1 MLGGLFK
8 SVFGSANDRIVA
20 QLHKRVANINAME
33 PTLQALDDEAL
44 RAKTDAFR
52 QRLADGATEDDL
64 LEEAFAVVRE
74 ASKRVL
80 GMRHFDVQLI
90 GGMVLNEGKISEM
103 KTGEGKTLVA
113 TLPVY
118 LNALSGKGAHVVT
131 VNDYLARRD
140 AEWMGKVYNF
150 LGMTVG
156 TVVPGVDEIARK
168 AAYDADIT
176 YATNN
181 ELGFDYLRDNLKFT
195 LDQMVQRDFNFAIV
209 DEVDSIL
216 VDEARTP
223 LIISGPTDDSSEL
236 YMKVDALMSEL
247 SQEDYEKDEKQRAV
261 TLTDP
266 GTEKIEELLREKT
279 DLLADGNLYDVQNV
293 TVVHHVN
300 QALRAHKLFTRDVDY
315 IVKDNKVVIIDEFT
329 GRMMEGRRYSE
340 GLHQAIEA
348 KERVAIQMENQTLAS
363 ITFQNY
369 FRMYPKLAGM
379 TGTAMTEAGEFSEI
393 YDLEVVDIPTN
404 KPMQRIDNDDE
415 VYRTSA
421 ERDNAVIEQIMACNA
436 KGQPVLVGTVSI
448 EKSEQLAKQ
457 LKKRGIKHEV
467 LNARQHEREAFIIG
481 DAGMPGAVTIAT
493 NMAGRGT
500 DIQLGGNL
508 EMRLAR
514 EGVDMAEGDPAH
526 LAKADTIKAE
536 IDGNKTKVLAAG
548 GLFVLG
554 TERHESRR
562 IDNQLRGR
570 SGRQGDPGESKFF
583 VCLEDD
589 LMRIFGSERM
599 DGMLRKLGLEEGEAI
614 IHPWVNKALE
624 KAQSKVEARNFE
636 IRKQLLKYD
645 NVMNDQRKV
654 VFEQRKDL
662 MRDEDVSETV
672 VDMRADT
679 VEGIVSRCVPEKA
692 LPEEWALDS
701 LHEECMRVFGLDL
714 PIQEWAQEEGVGHG
728 EFLERIGGAIDR
740 KMAEKTARYTPKV
753 MRVAERSLLLQ
764 LLDNAWKEHLLQ
776 LDHLRQGIGLRA
788 FGQRDPLNEY
798 KSEAFSLFEGMLT
811 GLREQVTQVLA
822 HVEMRTDRE
831 DEMFRRQTQAQ
842 QESRPAVDADI
853 AAQSTEA
860 AVARTGPG
868 GGGGA
873 PAGNYTQETAPPG
886 YVYHDATER
895 WLHPGDEASWG
906 KIPRNAPCPC
916 GSGKKYKHCHGRA

>member
-1 MLGGLFK
+1 MFGGLFK
-8 SVFGSANDRIVA
+8 SVFGSANDRIIG
-20 QLHKRVANINAME
+20 QLQKRVARINAME
-33 PTLQALDDEAL
+33 PDLEALDDAAL
-44 RAKTDAFR
+44 QGKTLEFR
-52 QRLADGATEDDL
+52 QRLEDGASEDDI

-118 LNALSGKGAHVVT
+118 LNAISGKGAHVVT

-140 AEWMGKVYNF
+140 AEWMGKVYQF
-150 LGMTVG
+150 LGMSVG
-156 TVVPGVDEIARK
+156 VVVPGVDEQGRK
-168 AAYDADIT
+168 AAYQADIT

-236 YMKVDALMSEL
+236 YLKVDALIPDLTE
-247 SQEDYEKDEKQRAV
+247 QDFEKDEKQRAV
-261 TLTDP
+261 TLTDE
-266 GTEKIEELLREKT
+266 GTERIEELLREKT
-279 DLLADGNLYDVQNV
+279 DLLAEGSLYDVQNV

-300 QALRAHKLFTRDVDY
+300 QALRAHKLFTKDVDY

-340 GLHQAIEA
+340 GLHQALEA

-379 TGTAMTEAGEFSEI
+379 TGTAMTEAGEFAEI
-393 YDLEVVDIPTN
+393 YSLEVVDIPTN
-404 KPMQRIDNDDE
+404 KEMVRIDNDDE

-421 ERDNAVIEQIMACNA
+421 ERDNAVIEQILACNK

-448 EKSEQLAKQ
+448 EKSEQLASQ

-481 DAGMPGAVTIAT
+481 DAGVPGAVTIAT

-508 EMRLAR
+508 ELRLAR
-514 EGVDMAEGDPAH
+514 ELADMAEDDPTRA
-526 LAKADTIKAE
+526 AKEDAIKAE
-536 IDGNKTKVLAAG
+536 IEKTKDQVLDAG

-662 MRDEDVSETV
+662 MRDEDVSETIL
-672 VDMRADT
+672 DMRADT
-679 VEGIVSRCVPEKA
+679 VESLVDRCVPEKA

-701 LHEECMRVFGLDL
+701 LHEECLRLFGLDL
-714 PIQEWAQEEGVGHG
+714 PIRDWGEEEGVGHT
-728 EFLERIGGAIDR
+728 EFLERIGGAVDR
-740 KMAEKTARYTPKV
+740 KMAEKAARYSPKV

-811 GLREQVTQVLA
+811 NLRQQVTQVLA
-822 HVEMRTDRE
+822 HVEMRSDGEEALVQRKA
-831 DEMFRRQTQAQ
+831 QAQ
-842 QESRPAVDADI
+842 QESRPAVDEDI
-853 AAQSTEA
+853 AAQSSEA
-860 AVARTGPG
+860 AAASV
-868 GGGGA
+868 GA
-873 PAGNYTQETAPPG
+873 GAGAGTASYTKETAPPG
-886 YVYHDATER
+886 YVYHDATSR
-895 WLHPGDEASWG
+895 WLHPGDESTWG
-906 KIPRNAPCPC
+906 KVPRNAACPC
-916 GSGKKYKHCHGRA
+916 GSGKKYKHCHGKA